1 MGKRG
6 NAEWPDEKIIAAKL
20 ELRKL
25 LDQRSNPEWPNWA
38 EEIRA
43 VRLELRN
50 SAPVVPRCNALYRRR
65 AAGDYDLP
73 LPPRSSEKSFQ
84 GGSCPTSSR
93 LSQCTRPRLG
103 AIGLFQEGGR
113 RRLALG

>member
-20 ELRKL
+20 ERRKL

-43 VRLELRN
+43 VRLELRKLL
-50 SAPVVPRCNALYRRR
+50 AIWYPKAIPPAVMRCIVESG
-65 AAGDYDLP
+65 GDYDFAVAF
-73 LPPRSSEKSFQ
+73 PRSLKRVSREDRCPSF
-84 GGSCPTSSR
+84 
-93 LSQCTRPRLG
+93 
-103 AIGLFQEGGR
+103 
-113 RRLALG
+113 